1 MRRRAAWPLFIMAIV
16 FGLVLSF
23 PYLTGGSRLDV
34 PGGSH
39 YWVLVA
45 HVLTAT
51 VALVVGPAQFI
62 PRIRAR
68 RGVHRALGRIYLLGG
83 VLPAGVTAIPVAL
96 WSGRPLTQLSLTT
109 AAVLWLVT
117 GALAYRAARR
127 RDFAAHRQW
136 MLRNYALTFL
146 AVTSRILVPLLL
158 LSRIPFGGAGVGSIG
173 EDAPSMIP
181 IGQTLGWIINLLLVE
196 VLIRRRPPRRRR
208 TPAVD
213 AAELRAEVHR
223 GF

>member
-1 MRRRAAWPLFIMAIV
+1 MRRRAAWVLLFVAII

-34 PGGSH
+34 PGGPH

-51 VALVVGPAQFI
+51 VALIVGPAQFI
-62 PRIRAR
+62 ARIRAR
-68 RGVHRALGRIYLLGG
+68 RRVHRTLGRIYLLGG

-96 WSGRPLTQLSLTT
+96 WSGHLLTQVSLTT
-109 AAVLWLVT
+109 AAALWLVT

-127 RDFAAHRQW
+127 RDFAAHRRW

-146 AVTSRILVPLLL
+146 AVTSRVLVPLLL
-158 LSRIPFGGAGVGSIG
+158 LSRIPFGGPGVGSIG
-173 EDAPSMIP
+173 EDAPLMIP
-181 IGQTLGWIINLLLVE
+181 IGQTLGWIINLALVE
-196 VLIRRRPPRRRR
+196 LLIRRHRLSGRRSDTKMGRQ
-208 TPAVD
+208 
-213 AAELRAEVHR
+213 E
-223 GF
+223 